1 MGVFMA
7 VYFSSINPDNW
18 RIFNKLRVKEEQE
31 KFVPSNNTILARAF
45 AYREYNSKVHA
56 IYNDDKPIGILMQY
70 DYIKRMSVCLSFNH
84 FINFT
89 LIIFFLYT
97 SKNKF

>member
-31 KFVPSNNTILARAF
+31 KLEA
-45 AYREYNSKVHA
+45 EKL
-56 IYNDDKPIGILMQY
+56 K
-70 DYIKRMSVCLSFNH
+70 LS
-84 FINFT
+84 
-89 LIIFFLYT
+89 LLE
-97 SKNKF
+97 K

>member
-1 MGVFMA
+1 MA

-31 KFVPSNNTILARAF
+31 NFASNNTILARAF

-56 IYNDDKPIGILMQY
+56 IYNDDENQ
-70 DYIKRMSVCLSFNH
+70 
-84 FINFT
+84 
-89 LIIFFLYT
+89 
-97 SKNKF
+97 